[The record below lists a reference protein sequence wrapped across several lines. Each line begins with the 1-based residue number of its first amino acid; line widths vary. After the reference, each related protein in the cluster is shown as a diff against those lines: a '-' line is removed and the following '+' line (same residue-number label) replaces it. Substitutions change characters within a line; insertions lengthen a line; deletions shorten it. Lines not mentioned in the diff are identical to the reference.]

1 MHCRTAGTSLTLSP
15 MRFERRELTISV
27 AFKALL
33 CIALLGGLACSD
45 AAAPVPPPPDNIHLL
60 SLETFDGSGQ
70 AVHPDPAITP
80 ASWGGSTSQL
90 MVTPYPN
97 GDASKENPSL
107 FEGRS
112 PREWFI
118 PDGVMNPI
126 ARPATGYLSDPD
138 ELYNPDAGELWL
150 YYRAVTT
157 QNEVFLIRATS
168 PAHWTAP
175 LLVASAP
182 NHSIVSPTVVRR
194 SAGDWMMWSVNS
206 GSAGCTSATTTV
218 EMRRSTDGINWS
230 APVETDLAEDN
241 FPWHIDVEWI
251 PGRGEF
257 WGVYNVKVAGSC
269 TTAALHFATSVD
281 GIHWVG
287 APSAVL
293 ARSAIPAFDDIVYR
307 GAISYDPDA
316 GMVTLLYSGA
326 RFENS
331 SYTWRVAMEEM
342 TLEAFLGRVNSPLP
356 SGGSITVTTAPPL
369 TDADAP

>member
-1 MHCRTAGTSLTLSP
+1 MVNQNAGPRLCGFY
-15 MRFERRELTISV
+15 RV
-27 AFKALL
+27 LL
-33 CIALLGGLACSD
+33 CAALGGGVACAD
-45 AAAPVPPPPDNIHLL
+45 AAGPVPPPPPNNIHLL
-60 SLETFDGSGQ
+60 TLQTFDGSGQ
-70 AVHPDPAITP
+70 AVHPDPAVTP
-80 ASWGGSTSQL
+80 TSWGASSSQL

-112 PREWFI
+112 SSEWFI
-118 PDGVMNPI
+118 PEGVMNPI
-126 ARPATGYLSDPD
+126 ARPAMGYLSDPD

-150 YYRAVTT
+150 YYRGVTT
-157 QNEVFLIRATS
+157 QNEIFLIRAAS
-168 PAHWTAP
+168 PSRWSAP

-194 SAGDWMMWSVNS
+194 GPGDWMMWSVNS

-251 PGRGEF
+251 PSRGEF

-269 TTAALHFATSVD
+269 TTAALHFATSED
-281 GIHWVG
+281 GVHWVA
-287 APSAVL
+287 APSPVV

-307 GAISYDPDA
+307 GAISYDPGA

-331 SYTWRVAMEEM
+331 RYTWRVATEEM

-356 SGGSITVTTAPPL
+356 SGGNLTVTTAPPL